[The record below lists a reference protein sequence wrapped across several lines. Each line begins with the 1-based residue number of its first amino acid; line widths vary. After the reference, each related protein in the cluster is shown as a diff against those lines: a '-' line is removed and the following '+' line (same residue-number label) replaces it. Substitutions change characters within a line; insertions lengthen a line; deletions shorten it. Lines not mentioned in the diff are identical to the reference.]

1 MVHRF
6 VGLSTLL
13 FCELFDL
20 RKVDVDRCRDLLFG
34 SPFSRLRHCISLRTS
49 PLKDIDRLQALLLIQ
64 LARDGETATK
74 LVLELG
80 QSVIIVDTR
89 VLDLVVKRHKRVG
102 LPDISQELQIIPI
115 LLGKEG
121 LVLDA

>member
-1 MVHRF
+1 MLILIHRF
-6 VGLSTLL
+6 VGLATLL

-20 RKVDVDRCRDLLFG
+20 RKVDIDRCRDFLFG

-64 LARDGETATK
+64 LARDGETAAE

-80 QSVIIVDTR
+80 QSVIIID
-89 VLDLVVKRHKRVG
+89 
-102 LPDISQELQIIPI
+102 S
-115 LLGKEG
+115 
-121 LVLDA
+121 